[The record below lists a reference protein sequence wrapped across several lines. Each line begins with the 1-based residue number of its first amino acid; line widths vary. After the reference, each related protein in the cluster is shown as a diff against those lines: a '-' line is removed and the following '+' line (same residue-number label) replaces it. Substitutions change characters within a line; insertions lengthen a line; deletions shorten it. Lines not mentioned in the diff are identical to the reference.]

1 METRGKVNTH
11 TNGSIA
17 ALKMNKRLIMYL
29 LQSRL
34 NFQVEDTVL
43 NVLTIYFVQLVPKKQ
58 LDRIVSFNGET
69 DILLFD

>member
-1 METRGKVNTH
+1 MNTH

-43 NVLTIYFVQLVPKKQ
+43 NVLTVYFVQLVPKKQ
-58 LDRIVSFNGET
+58 LDRIVSFNGDT